1 MADAAEVVRRFYAAV
16 QARDLPA
23 ARRYLHDG
31 LVFEGLFETYPD
43 ADAYLKAL
51 TGLLSITTRL
61 EVRAVF
67 GEGGNAA
74 VFFDLDTKAPV
85 EAKTFVAEWHRVR
98 DGRIAWVKSA
108 FDGRPFAKMFGAG

>member
-1 MADAAEVVRRFYAAV
+1 MSSADVVRRFYDAV
-16 QARDLPA
+16 VRRDLAA
-23 ARRYLHDG
+23 ARGCLSDR

-61 EVRAVF
+61 EVRSVF
-67 GEGGNAA
+67 GEGENAA

-85 EAKTFVAEWHRVR
+85 EARTFVAEWHRVR
-98 DGRIAWVKSA
+98 DGRIVWVKSA
-108 FDGRPFAKMFGAG
+108 FDGRAFAKMFGAG

>member
-1 MADAAEVVRRFYAAV
+1 MSAADVVRRFYDAIV
-16 QARDLPA
+16 MRDLAA
-23 ARRYLHDG
+23 ARRHLHDG

-67 GEGGNAA
+67 GEGENAA
-74 VFFDLDTKAPV
+74 VFFDLDTRAPV
-85 EAKTFVAEWHRVR
+85 EAKTFAL
-98 DGRIAWVKSA
+98 
-108 FDGRPFAKMFGAG
+108 F

>member
-1 MADAAEVVRRFYAAV
+1 MSAPDVVRRFYDAV
-16 QARDLPA
+16 VRRDLGA
-23 ARRYLHDG
+23 ARGLLSDR

-67 GEGGNAA
+67 GEGEHAA

-98 DGRIAWVKSA
+98 DGRIVWVKSA
-108 FDGRPFAKMFGAG
+108 FDGRAFAKMFGAG

>member
-1 MADAAEVVRRFYAAV
+1 MSAADVVRRFYDAIV
-16 QARDLPA
+16 MRDLAA
-23 ARRYLHDG
+23 ARRHLHDG

-51 TGLLSITTRL
+51 AGLLSITTRL

-67 GEGGNAA
+67 GEGENAA
-74 VFFDLDTKAPV
+74 VFFDLDTRAPV

-98 DGRIAWVKSA
+98 DGRIVWVKSA
-108 FDGRPFAKMFGAG
+108 FDGRAFAKMFGAA

>member
-1 MADAAEVVRRFYAAV
+1 MSATDVVRRFYDAV
-16 QARDLPA
+16 VRRDLAA
-23 ARRYLHDG
+23 ARGLLGER

-67 GEGGNAA
+67 GEGENAA

-98 DGRIAWVKSA
+98 DGRIVWVKSA
-108 FDGRPFAKMFGAG
+108 FDGRAFAKMFGAA